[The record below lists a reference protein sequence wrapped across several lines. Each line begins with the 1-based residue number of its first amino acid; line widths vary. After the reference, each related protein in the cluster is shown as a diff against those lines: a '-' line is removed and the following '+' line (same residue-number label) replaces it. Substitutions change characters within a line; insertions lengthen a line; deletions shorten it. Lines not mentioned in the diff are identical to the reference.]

1 MTDVPG
7 TALHD
12 YERYLQ
18 EQEDLSATTRRG
30 YLGDVRQ
37 FVKWCEQEWNTGS
50 SIPTPF
56 DPAQVSTPMLT
67 KYRDHLQNTLNL
79 KPASVNRYLVS
90 LKRYFAWATDETKCI
105 QRDPAHPV
113 RLIKR
118 NDSTPRQLSDT
129 EENRLM
135 TQVLQHG
142 SLRDRVLITLLLHT
156 GLRAGEACKLQRKH
170 VTHTGRTERL
180 RIYGKGNRYRE
191 IPLNATAREAIRELL
206 ITLPEDE
213 NTWLFTGEHRSKPI
227 TERTLGRIIKHYA
240 NGANIPDLSPHDLRH
255 RFAYR
260 LMETDRV
267 PLHRVAE
274 LMGHDSLDTT
284 RLYIKGTAADLQRA
298 VDAIAW
304 E

>member
-1 MTDVPG
+1 MIDIPG

-12 YERYLQ
+12 YEIYLQ

-37 FVKWCEQEWNTGS
+37 FVKWCEQEWNIGS
-50 SIPTPF
+50 SIPTIF

-90 LKRYFAWATDETKCI
+90 LKRYFAWATNETKCI

-135 TQVLQHG
+135 TQVIQQRLHG
-142 SLRDRVLITLLLHT
+142 PM
-156 GLRAGEACKLQRKH
+156 
-170 VTHTGRTERL
+170 RL
-180 RIYGKGNRYRE
+180 S
-191 IPLNATAREAIRELL
+191 A
-206 ITLPEDE
+206 
-213 NTWLFTGEHRSKPI
+213 
-227 TERTLGRIIKHYA
+227 
-240 NGANIPDLSPHDLRH
+240 
-255 RFAYR
+255 
-260 LMETDRV
+260 
-267 PLHRVAE
+267 
-274 LMGHDSLDTT
+274 
-284 RLYIKGTAADLQRA
+284 
-298 VDAIAW
+298 
-304 E
+304 